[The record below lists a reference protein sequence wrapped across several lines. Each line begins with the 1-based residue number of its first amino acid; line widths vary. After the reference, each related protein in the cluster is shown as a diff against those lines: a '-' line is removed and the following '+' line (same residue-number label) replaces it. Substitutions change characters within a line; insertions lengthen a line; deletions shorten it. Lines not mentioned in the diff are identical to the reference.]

1 MANLDFTTEQIASEI
16 FVNADGVGTASVRGV
31 ARLTHSPESTL
42 RKHFAGAHKNGSKL
56 HEILVQYGFDPRTF
70 AKDGVPDSAVALAVK
85 YYAWMAGE
93 RCTEQARSADMV
105 FGAIGTRA
113 WMQQLKG
120 WTPAQRTV
128 RLLLEDMMSRE
139 PLPLES
145 HFSKDWVKNA
155 ERLTGWKWEY
165 RVMGKFLKQH
175 VYGLMPPEIRDFL
188 NEVNPMD
195 NEGRRANYNYQH
207 FKDIATPALK
217 AHIAT
222 VLDLMRAS
230 SSLIQF
236 EALMKA
242 RFSGVY
248 QLRLESVLVPP
259 SAA

>member
-1 MANLDFTTEQIASEI
+1 MANLDLITEQISAEI
-16 FVNADGVGTASVRGV
+16 FVNADGVGTASIRGT
-31 ARLTHSPESTL
+31 ARLANVTMQTL
-42 RKHFAGAHKNGSKL
+42 SRHFKGDSKTPSRMV
-56 HEILVQYGFDPRTF
+56 EILVRYGFDPDSF
-70 AKDGVPDSAVALAVK
+70 SKSGVPDSAVALVVK

-93 RCTEQARSADMV
+93 RCTDQAKEVDMV
-105 FGAIGTRA
+105 FGAIGART
-113 WMQQLKG
+113 WMQQVKD
-120 WTPAQRTV
+120 WKPVQKTV

>member
-1 MANLDFTTEQIASEI
+1 MASLDLIIEQISSEI
-16 FVNADGVGTASVRGV
+16 FVNADGVGTASIRGT
-31 ARLTHSPESTL
+31 ARLADVTMQTL
-42 RKHFAGAHKNGSKL
+42 SRHFKGDSKTTNKIAK
-56 HEILVQYGFDPRTF
+56 ILAPYGFNPDNFSKT
-70 AKDGVPDSAVALAVK
+70 GVPDSAVALIVK

-93 RCTEQARSADMV
+93 RCTEQAKQVDMV
-105 FGAIGTRA
+105 FGAIGART
-113 WMQQLKG
+113 WMQQVKG
-120 WTPAQRTV
+120 WTPAQRTA

-175 VYGLMPPEIRDFL
+175 VYDLMPPEIRDFL

-207 FKDIATPALK
+207 FKDVAAPALK
-217 AHIAT
+217 THIAT

-230 SSLIQF
+230 SSLPQF

-242 RFSGVY
+242 RFTGVY
-248 QLRLESVLVPP
+248 QLRLESVLIEP